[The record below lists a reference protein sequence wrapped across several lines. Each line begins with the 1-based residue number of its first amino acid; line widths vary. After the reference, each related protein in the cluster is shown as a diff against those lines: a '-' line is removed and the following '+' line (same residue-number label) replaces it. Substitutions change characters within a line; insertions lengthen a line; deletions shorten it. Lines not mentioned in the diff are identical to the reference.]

1 MEIYRSNKMRE
12 EHEVLILTSPMPF
25 NAEVGLEAY
34 IAVMEAE
41 DILPKQYVLYIN
53 TSEGEEI
60 EKHQLSSFSEAIRK
74 AYKSFGDFVIHAWD
88 RFDQ

>member
-1 MEIYRSNKMRE
+1 MRE

-25 NAEVGLEAY
+25 NAEVRLEAY

-60 EKHQLSSFSEAIRK
+60 EKHELSSFSEAIRK
-74 AYKSFGDFVIHAWD
+74 AYKSFGDFVIHSWD

>member
-1 MEIYRSNKMRE
+1 MRE

>member
-1 MEIYRSNKMRE
+1 MRQ
-12 EHEVLILTSPMPF
+12 EHEVLILNSPMPF

-41 DILPKQYVLYIN
+41 DILPKKYILYLN
-53 TSEGEEI
+53 TSEGEEL
-60 EKHQLSSFSEAIRK
+60 EKHELSSFSEAIRK
-74 AYKSFGDFVIHAWD
+74 AYKSFGDFVIHSWD

>member
-1 MEIYRSNKMRE
+1 MRE

-60 EKHQLSSFSEAIRK
+60 EKHEVSNFSEAVRI
-74 AYKSFGDFVIHAWD
+74 AYRAFGDFLISSWD
-88 RFDQ
+88 NYEE

>member
-1 MEIYRSNKMRE
+1 MRE

-53 TSEGEEI
+53 TTEGKEL
-60 EKHQLSSFSEAIRK
+60 EKQIDINITSLEQMKKNRLNGRTYNSNN
-74 AYKSFGDFVIHAWD
+74 
-88 RFDQ
+88 